1 MVLCYQVIQE
11 LRLSSSSSIFIR
23 AATESDLIDAAR
35 IFQTVVSSAQWLP
48 ESSRSATDLA
58 AASEGEDISVAY
70 RKTTGVCGFIS
81 VWRPQSF
88 IHHLYV
94 DPRCHRQGVG
104 TALLASLADW
114 LPAPWT
120 LKCAAANTSALAFY
134 TAHGWKPIDTGIS
147 ENGKY
152 ILLEYPPSVASSVHD
167 PVVPDL

>member
-1 MVLCYQVIQE
+1 M
-11 LRLSSSSSIFIR
+11 SSSSSILIR
-23 AATESDLIDAAR
+23 AATESDLIDVVR

-48 ESSRSATDLA
+48 ESSRGATDFA
-58 AASEGEDISVAY
+58 AASEGEDVWVAY
-70 RKTTGVCGFIS
+70 KKSIGVCGFIS

-94 DPRCHRQGVG
+94 DPRCHRQGIG

-134 TAHGWKPIDTGIS
+134 TARRWKSIDTGIS

-167 PVVPDL
+167 PVVSDS